1 MAGRL
6 EGRIALITGAGSG
19 MGRAS
24 AVRFAA
30 EGAHVVVDDIRADA
44 AEETVRLIR
53 QEGGS
58 ATARSADATDLTQMR
73 ELIDEIGREFGV
85 LHVLYSHVG
94 MPGAAGMEISED
106 DWNESITTN
115 TKSGFFAASY
125 ALPLLKAADGKG
137 SVIFTASATG
147 LVGSPYSPLYS
158 VAKGGVV
165 MLAKALACAVAAD
178 GVRANAICPGPIDTP
193 MLPRFFGREGTA
205 GESGLDDE
213 LRGFLAG
220 SVPLGRAGTP
230 EEVAGVALFLASDDS
245 SFVTGVALPV
255 DGGVTAR

>member
-1 MAGRL
+1 MDRKL
-6 EGRIALITGAGSG
+6 EGRIALVTGAGSG

-24 AVRFAA
+24 ALAFAR
-30 EGAHVVVDDIRADA
+30 EGAHVVVDDVRLDA
-44 AEETVRLIR
+44 AEETVRLV
-53 QEGGS
+53 EDAGGS
-58 ATARSADATDLTQMR
+58 ARASGADATDLGQMKD
-73 ELIDEIGREFGV
+73 LVDEIGAEHGR

-94 MPGAAGMEISED
+94 APGAAGMALDED
-106 DWNESITTN
+106 AWNESVEINMKT
-115 TKSGFFAASY
+115 GFFAASY
-125 ALPLLKAADGKG
+125 ALPLLKQADGKG

-158 VAKGGVV
+158 MAKGGVV
-165 MLAKALACAVAAD
+165 MLAKALAVHVAAD

-193 MLPRFFGREGTA
+193 MLPRFFGRAGTS

-220 SVPLGRAGTP
+220 SVPMGRAGTA
-230 EEVAGVALFLASDDS
+230 EEIASVALFLASDDS